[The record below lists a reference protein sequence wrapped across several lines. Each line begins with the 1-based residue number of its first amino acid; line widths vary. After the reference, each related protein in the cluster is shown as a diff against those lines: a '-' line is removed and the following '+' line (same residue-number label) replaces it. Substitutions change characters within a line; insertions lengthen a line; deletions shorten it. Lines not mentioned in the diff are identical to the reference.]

1 MIRWQKYKKY
11 SETANKI
18 CIFAEKAVLLLPKKG
33 RLNGIMPEI
42 VLHYIWEKCL
52 WAGYE
57 QQTTD
62 GKTVEILS
70 VGEHNRDAG
79 PDYSHARV
87 RIDGKEWI
95 GNIEIHVC
103 SSDWTKHRHHLDK
116 AYDNIILH
124 VVRTA
129 DKPVYNSQ
137 GELVPQCELNYPSD
151 KDYLSGLFA
160 AAQQMDSAVARIGC
174 AEQLLHDPQ
183 LLTEGWRKTL
193 LQKRMEC
200 KRASIT
206 RLLEI
211 TKGSWEHALY
221 ISLARNFGFHTNS
234 VPFEELAINTP
245 LSYLQKHRN
254 SLFQLTALLMG
265 QAGLIGDALD
275 LQKEYVF
282 LRAKFGLTPLDASVW
297 KHARMRPQNNPELR
311 IRQFAQLIYQSEN
324 LLSKI
329 LDTDDLKQLESL
341 FLVDKMGKSSID
353 ILLINTVIP
362 YKYAYAL
369 SRHNTAQAE
378 QALRLMEKIAP
389 ENNTIV
395 RQWRVLGQEVKNAA
409 DTQALLHLYQN
420 YCQHHECINCEVG
433 YKIFENRQL
442 TLF

>member
-1 MIRWQKYKKY
+1 M
-11 SETANKI
+11 A
-18 CIFAEKAVLLLPKKG
+18 
-33 RLNGIMPEI
+33 
-42 VLHYIWEKCL
+42 
-52 WAGYE
+52 

-62 GKTVEILS
+62 GRTVEILS

-87 RIDGKEWI
+87 RIDGREWI

-103 SSDWTKHRHHLDK
+103 SSDWIKHRHHLDK
-116 AYDNIILH
+116 AYDNVILH

-129 DKPVYNSQ
+129 DKPVYNSR
-137 GELVPQCELNYPSD
+137 GELVTQCELQYPGD
-151 KDYLSGLFA
+151 KDYLTGLFA

-174 AEQLLHDPQ
+174 AEQLLRDPK
-183 LLTEGWRKTL
+183 LITEGWRKNL
-193 LQKRMEC
+193 LRKRLEC
-200 KRASIT
+200 KQASIM

-234 VPFEELAINTP
+234 LPFEQLAINTP

-265 QAGLIGDALD
+265 QASLIDEPAM
-275 LQKEYVF
+275 QKEYDF
-282 LRAKFGLTPLDASVW
+282 LRIKFNLTPMDGSVW
-297 KHARMRPQNNPELR
+297 KHGRLRPQNSPELR
-311 IRQFAQLIYQSEN
+311 IRQFAQLLYQSEN
-324 LLSKI
+324 LFSKI
-329 LDTDDLKQLESL
+329 LDTSDLKDLEQL
-341 FLVDKMGKSSID
+341 FMVDKMGKSSID

-369 SRHNTAQAE
+369 YKNNPAE
-378 QALRLMEKIAP
+378 AEEAMKLMEHIAP

-395 RQWRVLGQEVKNAA
+395 RQWRVLGQAIRNAA

-433 YKIFENRQL
+433 AVIFRDRQL
-442 TLF
+442 KLF

>member
-1 MIRWQKYKKY
+1 
-11 SETANKI
+11 
-18 CIFAEKAVLLLPKKG
+18 
-33 RLNGIMPEI
+33 MPEI
-42 VLHYIWEKCL
+42 LLHYIWEHCL
-52 WAGYE
+52 WAGYA

-62 GKTVEILS
+62 GRSVEILS

-87 RIDGKEWI
+87 KIGDKEWV

-103 SSDWTKHRHHLDK
+103 SSDWLRHRHHLDS
-116 AYDNIILH
+116 AYDSVILH

-129 DKPVYNSQ
+129 DKPIYNSR
-137 GELVPQCELNYPSD
+137 GELIPQCELQYPSEQ
-151 KDYLSGLFA
+151 DYLSKLFES
-160 AAQQMDSAVARIGC
+160 AQAMDSAFTRIGC
-174 AEQLLHDPQ
+174 AEQLVRDPL
-183 LLTEGWRKTL
+183 LLTEGWRRSL
-193 LQKRMEC
+193 LHKRLEC
-200 KRASIT
+200 KRASIE

-234 VPFEELAINTP
+234 LPFEQLAINTP

-265 QAGLIGDALD
+265 QAGLLKDESLA
-275 LQKEYVF
+275 KEYEF
-282 LRAKFGLTPLDASVW
+282 LRTKFSLTPMDGSMW
-297 KHARMRPQNNPELR
+297 KHARLRPQNSPELR
-311 IRQFAQLIYQSEN
+311 IRQFAQLLYQSES

-329 LDTDDLKQLESL
+329 LDTNDLKELMAL
-341 FLVDKMGKSSID
+341 FAVDKMGKSSIE

-369 SRHNTAQAE
+369 HRNNATAANE
-378 QALRLMEKIAP
+378 AAALMEQIAP

-395 RQWRVLGQEVKNAA
+395 RQWRVLGQSINNAA

-433 YKIFENRQL
+433 YQIFQDRQL
-442 TLF
+442 RLF

>member
-1 MIRWQKYKKY
+1 
-11 SETANKI
+11 
-18 CIFAEKAVLLLPKKG
+18 
-33 RLNGIMPEI
+33 MPEI
-42 VLHYIWEKCL
+42 ILHYIWEHCL
-52 WAGYE
+52 WAGFE
-57 QQTTD
+57 QYTTD
-62 GKTVEILS
+62 GKKVEILS

-79 PDYSHARV
+79 PDYSHARI
-87 RIDGKEWI
+87 RIDGKEWV

-103 SSDWTKHRHHLDK
+103 ASDWTKHHHHLDK

-129 DKPVYNSQ
+129 DKPVYNSK

-151 KDYLSGLFA
+151 KDYLSALFES
-160 AAQQMDSAVARIGC
+160 AQRMDSAIARIGC
-174 AEQLLHDPQ
+174 AEQLLHDPR

-193 LQKRMEC
+193 LCKRLEC

-245 LSYLQKHRN
+245 LSCLQKHRN
-254 SLFQLTALLMG
+254 SLFQLTALLLG
-265 QAGLIGDALD
+265 QAGLVQEPE
-275 LQKEYVF
+275 LQKEYDF
-282 LRAKFGLTPLDASVW
+282 LRVKFGLTPLEGSIW
-297 KHARMRPQNNPELR
+297 KHARLRPQNSPELR
-311 IRQFAQLIYQSEN
+311 IRQFAQLMHQSEN

-329 LDTDDLKQLESL
+329 LDTDDLKELEVL
-341 FLVDKMGKSSID
+341 FAVPQMGKSSVD

-369 SRHNTAQAE
+369 HQNNPVKAE
-378 QALRLMEKIAP
+378 QALRLMEKIPA

>member
-1 MIRWQKYKKY
+1 M
-11 SETANKI
+11 A
-18 CIFAEKAVLLLPKKG
+18 
-33 RLNGIMPEI
+33 
-42 VLHYIWEKCL
+42 
-52 WAGYE
+52 

-62 GKTVEILS
+62 GRTVEILS

-87 RIDGKEWI
+87 RIDGREWI

-103 SSDWTKHRHHLDK
+103 SSDWIKHRHHLDK
-116 AYDNIILH
+116 AYDNVILH

-129 DKPVYNSQ
+129 DKPVYNSR
-137 GELVPQCELNYPSD
+137 GELVTQCELQYPGD
-151 KDYLSGLFA
+151 KDYLTGLFA

-174 AEQLLHDPQ
+174 AEQLLKDPA
-183 LLTEGWRKTL
+183 LLTDGWRKTL
-193 LQKRMEC
+193 LRKRLEC
-200 KRASIT
+200 KQASIM

-234 VPFEELAINTP
+234 LPFEQLAINTP

-265 QAGLIGDALD
+265 QASLIDEPAM
-275 LQKEYVF
+275 QKEYDF
-282 LRAKFGLTPLDASVW
+282 LRIKFNLMPMDGSVW
-297 KHARMRPQNNPELR
+297 KHGRLRPQNSPELR
-311 IRQFAQLIYQSEN
+311 IRQFAQLLYQSEN
-324 LLSKI
+324 LFSKI
-329 LDTDDLKQLESL
+329 LDTSDLKDLQQL
-341 FLVDKMGKSSID
+341 FMVDKMGKSSID

-369 SRHNTAQAE
+369 YKNNPAE
-378 QALRLMEKIAP
+378 AEEAMKLMEHIAP

-395 RQWRVLGQEVKNAA
+395 RQWRVLGQAIRNAA

-433 YKIFENRQL
+433 YAIFNDRQL
-442 TLF
+442 KLF

>member
-1 MIRWQKYKKY
+1 
-11 SETANKI
+11 
-18 CIFAEKAVLLLPKKG
+18 
-33 RLNGIMPEI
+33 MPEI
-42 VLHYIWEKCL
+42 VLHYIWEHCL
-52 WAGYE
+52 WAGFDQY
-57 QQTTD
+57 TTD
-62 GKTVEILS
+62 GKKVEILS

-79 PDYSHARV
+79 PDYSHARI
-87 RIDGKEWI
+87 RIDGHEWV

-103 SSDWTKHRHHLDK
+103 ASDWTKHHHHLDK

-129 DKPVYNSQ
+129 DKPIYNSK

-151 KDYLSGLFA
+151 KDYLSALFES
-160 AAQQMDSAVARIGC
+160 AQRMDSAIARIGC
-174 AEQLLHDPQ
+174 AEQLLHDPR

-193 LQKRMEC
+193 LCKRLEC

-245 LSYLQKHRN
+245 LSCLQKHRN
-254 SLFQLTALLMG
+254 SLFQLTALLLG
-265 QAGLIGDALD
+265 QAGLVQEPE
-275 LQKEYVF
+275 LQKEYDF
-282 LRAKFGLTPLDASVW
+282 LRVKFGLTPLDGSIW
-297 KHARMRPQNNPELR
+297 KHARLRPQNSPELR
-311 IRQFAQLIYQSEN
+311 IRQFAQLMHQSEN

-329 LDTDDLKQLESL
+329 LDTDDLKELEVL
-341 FLVDKMGKSSID
+341 FAVPQMGKSSVD

-369 SRHNTAQAE
+369 HQNNPVKAE
-378 QALRLMEKIAP
+378 QALRLMEKIPA

>member
-1 MIRWQKYKKY
+1 
-11 SETANKI
+11 
-18 CIFAEKAVLLLPKKG
+18 
-33 RLNGIMPEI
+33 MPEI
-42 VLHYIWEKCL
+42 VLHYIWEHCL
-52 WAGYE
+52 WAGFE
-57 QQTTD
+57 QYTTD
-62 GKTVEILS
+62 GKKVEILS

-79 PDYSHARV
+79 PDYSHARI
-87 RIDGKEWI
+87 RIDGHEWV

-103 SSDWTKHRHHLDK
+103 SSDWTKHHHHLDK

-129 DKPVYNSQ
+129 DKPIYNSK

-151 KDYLSGLFA
+151 KDYLSALFES
-160 AAQQMDSAVARIGC
+160 AQRMDSAIARIGC
-174 AEQLLHDPQ
+174 AEQLLHDPR

-193 LQKRMEC
+193 LCKRLEC

-245 LSYLQKHRN
+245 LSCLQKHRN
-254 SLFQLTALLMG
+254 SLFQLTALLLG
-265 QAGLIGDALD
+265 QAGLVQEPE
-275 LQKEYVF
+275 LQKEYDF
-282 LRAKFGLTPLDASVW
+282 LRVKFGLTPLEGSIW
-297 KHARMRPQNNPELR
+297 KHARLRPQNSPELR
-311 IRQFAQLIYQSEN
+311 IRQFAQLMHQSEN

-329 LDTDDLKQLESL
+329 LDTDDLKELEVL
-341 FLVDKMGKSSID
+341 FAVPQMGKSSVD

-369 SRHNTAQAE
+369 HQNNPVKAE
-378 QALRLMEKIAP
+378 QAMRLMEKIPA
-389 ENNTIV
+389 ENNTII

>member
-1 MIRWQKYKKY
+1 
-11 SETANKI
+11 
-18 CIFAEKAVLLLPKKG
+18 
-33 RLNGIMPEI
+33 MPEI
-42 VLHYIWEKCL
+42 ILHYIWEHCL
-52 WAGYE
+52 WAGFE
-57 QQTTD
+57 QYTTD
-62 GKTVEILS
+62 GMKVEILS

-79 PDYSHARV
+79 PDYSHARI
-87 RIDGKEWI
+87 RIDGHEWV

-103 SSDWTKHRHHLDK
+103 SSDWTKHHHHLDK

-129 DKPVYNSQ
+129 DKPIYNSK

-151 KDYLSGLFA
+151 KDYLSALFES
-160 AAQQMDSAVARIGC
+160 AQRMDSAIARIGC
-174 AEQLLHDPQ
+174 AEQLLHDPR

-193 LQKRMEC
+193 LCKRLEC

-245 LSYLQKHRN
+245 LSCLQKHRN
-254 SLFQLTALLMG
+254 SLFQLTALLLG
-265 QAGLIGDALD
+265 QAGLVQEPE
-275 LQKEYVF
+275 LQKEYDF
-282 LRAKFGLTPLDASVW
+282 LRIKFGLTPLEGSIW
-297 KHARMRPQNNPELR
+297 KHARLRPQNSPELR
-311 IRQFAQLIYQSEN
+311 IRQFAQLMHQSEN

-329 LDTDDLKQLESL
+329 LDTDDLKELEVL
-341 FLVDKMGKSSID
+341 FAVPQMGKSSVD

-369 SRHNTAQAE
+369 HQNNPVKAE
-378 QALRLMEKIAP
+378 QAMRLMEKIPA

>member
-1 MIRWQKYKKY
+1 
-11 SETANKI
+11 
-18 CIFAEKAVLLLPKKG
+18 
-33 RLNGIMPEI
+33 MPEI
-42 VLHYIWEKCL
+42 VLHYIWEHCL
-52 WAGYE
+52 WTGYD
-57 QQTTD
+57 QYTTD
-62 GKTVEILS
+62 GKKVEILS

-79 PDYSHARV
+79 PDYSHARI
-87 RIDGKEWI
+87 RIDGHEWV

-103 SSDWTKHRHHLDK
+103 ASDWTKHHHHLDK

-129 DKPVYNSQ
+129 DKPIYNSK

-151 KDYLSGLFA
+151 KDYLSALFES
-160 AAQQMDSAVARIGC
+160 AQRMDSAIARIGC
-174 AEQLLHDPQ
+174 AEQLLHDPR

-193 LQKRMEC
+193 LCKRLEC

-245 LSYLQKHRN
+245 LSCLQKHRN
-254 SLFQLTALLMG
+254 SLFQLTALLLG
-265 QAGLIGDALD
+265 QAGLVQEPE
-275 LQKEYVF
+275 LQKEYDF
-282 LRAKFGLTPLDASVW
+282 LRVKFGLTPLEGSIW
-297 KHARMRPQNNPELR
+297 KHARLRPQNSPELR
-311 IRQFAQLIYQSEN
+311 IRQFAQLMHQSEN

-329 LDTDDLKQLESL
+329 LDTDDLKELEVL
-341 FLVDKMGKSSID
+341 FAVPQMGKSSVD

-369 SRHNTAQAE
+369 HQNNPVKAE
-378 QALRLMEKIAP
+378 QALRLMEKIPA

>member
-1 MIRWQKYKKY
+1 
-11 SETANKI
+11 
-18 CIFAEKAVLLLPKKG
+18 
-33 RLNGIMPEI
+33 MPEI
-42 VLHYIWEKCL
+42 ILHYIWEHCL

-57 QQTTD
+57 QRTTD
-62 GKTVEILS
+62 GKSVEILS

-79 PDYSHARV
+79 PDYSHARI
-87 RIDGKEWI
+87 RIDGHEWV

-103 SSDWTKHRHHLDK
+103 SSDWIKHRHQLDK

-129 DKPVYNSQ
+129 DKPIYNSK

-151 KDYLSGLFA
+151 KDYLSALFES
-160 AAQQMDSAVARIGC
+160 AQKMDSAIARIGC

-193 LQKRMEC
+193 LRKRLEC

-245 LSYLQKHRN
+245 LSCLQKHRN
-254 SLFQLTALLMG
+254 SLFQLTALLLG
-265 QAGLIGDALD
+265 QAGLINEPE
-275 LQKEYVF
+275 LQKEYDF
-282 LRAKFGLTPLDASVW
+282 LRVKFGLTPLEGSIW
-297 KHARMRPQNNPELR
+297 KHARLRPQNSPELR
-311 IRQFAQLIYQSEN
+311 IRQFAQLMHQSEN

-329 LDTDDLKQLESL
+329 LDTDDLKELEVL
-341 FLVDKMGKSSID
+341 FAVPQIGKSSVD

-369 SRHNTAQAE
+369 HQNNPVKAE
-378 QALRLMEKIAP
+378 QVLRLMEKIPA

>member
-1 MIRWQKYKKY
+1 
-11 SETANKI
+11 
-18 CIFAEKAVLLLPKKG
+18 
-33 RLNGIMPEI
+33 MPEI
-42 VLHYIWEKCL
+42 VLHYIWEHCL
-52 WAGYE
+52 WAGFE
-57 QQTTD
+57 QYTTD
-62 GKTVEILS
+62 GKKVEILS

-79 PDYSHARV
+79 PDYSHARI
-87 RIDGKEWI
+87 RIDGHEWV

-103 SSDWTKHRHHLDK
+103 ASDWTKHHHHLDK

-129 DKPVYNSQ
+129 DKPIYNSK

-151 KDYLSGLFA
+151 KDYLSALFES
-160 AAQQMDSAVARIGC
+160 AQRMDSAIARIGC
-174 AEQLLHDPQ
+174 AEQLLHDPR

-193 LQKRMEC
+193 LCKRLEC

-245 LSYLQKHRN
+245 LSFLQKHRN
-254 SLFQLTALLMG
+254 SLFQLTALLLG
-265 QAGLIGDALD
+265 QAGLVQEPE
-275 LQKEYVF
+275 LQKEYDF
-282 LRAKFGLTPLDASVW
+282 LRVKFGLTPLEGSIW
-297 KHARMRPQNNPELR
+297 KHARLRPQNSPELR
-311 IRQFAQLIYQSEN
+311 IRQFAQLMHQSEN

-329 LDTDDLKQLESL
+329 LDTDDLKELEML
-341 FLVDKMGKSSID
+341 FAVPQMGKSSVD

-369 SRHNTAQAE
+369 HQNNPVKAE
-378 QALRLMEKIAP
+378 QALRLMEKIPA

>member
-1 MIRWQKYKKY
+1 
-11 SETANKI
+11 
-18 CIFAEKAVLLLPKKG
+18 
-33 RLNGIMPEI
+33 MPEI
-42 VLHYIWEKCL
+42 VLHYIWEHCL
-52 WAGYE
+52 WAGFDQY
-57 QQTTD
+57 TTD
-62 GKTVEILS
+62 GKKVEILS

-79 PDYSHARV
+79 PDYSHARI
-87 RIDGKEWI
+87 RIDGHEWV

-103 SSDWTKHRHHLDK
+103 ASDWTKHHHHLDK

-129 DKPVYNSQ
+129 DKPIYNSK

-151 KDYLSGLFA
+151 KDYLSALFES
-160 AAQQMDSAVARIGC
+160 AQRMDSAIARIGC
-174 AEQLLHDPQ
+174 AEQLLHDPR

-193 LQKRMEC
+193 LCKRLEC

-245 LSYLQKHRN
+245 LSCLQKHRN
-254 SLFQLTALLMG
+254 SLFQLTALLLG
-265 QAGLIGDALD
+265 QAGLVQEPE
-275 LQKEYVF
+275 LQKEYDF
-282 LRAKFGLTPLDASVW
+282 LRVKFGLTPLEGSIW
-297 KHARMRPQNNPELR
+297 KHARLRPQNSPELR
-311 IRQFAQLIYQSEN
+311 IRQFAQLMHQSEN

-329 LDTDDLKQLESL
+329 LDTDDLKELEVL
-341 FLVDKMGKSSID
+341 FAVPQMGKSSVD

-369 SRHNTAQAE
+369 HQNNPVKAE
-378 QALRLMEKIAP
+378 QALRLMEKIPA

-420 YCQHHECINCEVG
+420 YCQHHECFNCEVG

>member
-1 MIRWQKYKKY
+1 
-11 SETANKI
+11 
-18 CIFAEKAVLLLPKKG
+18 
-33 RLNGIMPEI
+33 MPEI
-42 VLHYIWEKCL
+42 ILHYIWEHCL

-57 QQTTD
+57 QRTTD
-62 GKTVEILS
+62 GKSVEILS

-79 PDYSHARV
+79 PDYSHARI
-87 RIDGKEWI
+87 RIDGHEWV

-103 SSDWTKHRHHLDK
+103 SSDWIKHRHQLDK

-129 DKPVYNSQ
+129 DKPIYNSK

-151 KDYLSGLFA
+151 KDYLSALFES
-160 AAQQMDSAVARIGC
+160 AQKMDSAIARIGC
-174 AEQLLHDPQ
+174 AEQLLHDPR

-193 LQKRMEC
+193 LRKRLEC

-245 LSYLQKHRN
+245 LSCLQKHRN
-254 SLFQLTALLMG
+254 SLFQLTALLLG
-265 QAGLIGDALD
+265 QAGLVQEPE
-275 LQKEYVF
+275 LQKEYDF
-282 LRAKFGLTPLDASVW
+282 LRVKFGLTPLDGSIW
-297 KHARMRPQNNPELR
+297 KHARLRPQNSPELR
-311 IRQFAQLIYQSEN
+311 IRQFAQLIHQSEK

-329 LDTDDLKQLESL
+329 LDTDDLKELEVL
-341 FLVDKMGKSSID
+341 FAVPQMGKSSVD

-369 SRHNTAQAE
+369 HQNNPVKAE
-378 QALRLMEKIAP
+378 QALHLMEKIPA

-420 YCQHHECINCEVG
+420 YCQQHECINCEVG